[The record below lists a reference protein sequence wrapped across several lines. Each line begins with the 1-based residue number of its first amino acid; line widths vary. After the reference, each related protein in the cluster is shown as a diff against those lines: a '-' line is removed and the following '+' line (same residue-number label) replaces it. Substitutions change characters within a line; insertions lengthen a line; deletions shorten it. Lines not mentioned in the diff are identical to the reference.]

1 MRLTHLSLT
10 TFREAP
16 ADAEVLSHQLMLR
29 AGLIRRLASG
39 LYSWL
44 PLGVRVLHKVKR
56 IVREEMDGAGA
67 LEVSMPGVQ
76 PAELWRESGR
86 WEDFGPELLRLED
99 RHHRAFCLGP
109 THEEVITDI
118 ARNDLK
124 SYRQLPINYYQIQTK
139 FRDEIRPRFG
149 VMRAR
154 EFIMK
159 DAYSFHLDEESLEDG
174 YQAMRRAYERIFD
187 RLQLDYR
194 IVLADSGAIGGSR
207 SEEFHVL
214 ADSGED
220 AIAFSEA
227 DGYAA
232 NVETVPLTA
241 SGEPTRPA
249 PGEDLTGVATPG
261 VRSIPELCAFLGVA
275 PERCLKTLLVQGS
288 ETPAVALLLRGDHA
302 LNLHKAQ
309 ALDAVA
315 SPLRMLSAADVEAA
329 AGVKPGS
336 LGPVGLG
343 LPVFV
348 DHSAARLSDFVCGAN
363 QPDRHYTGANWVRD
377 LPLPSTVDLRN
388 AATGDLSPAGGV
400 PLTVARGIE
409 VGHIFQLGTKY
420 STAMGATVLD
430 DQGKPRVMHMGCYG
444 IGVTRVV
451 AAAIEQSNDARG
463 IVWPDAIAPYHVIVI
478 PINMHKSYRVRDA
491 TEELYGQLE
500 AAGLEVLVDDRNQRP
515 GSKFADADLIG
526 IPHRLVIGEKGLD
539 RAQVEYKSRRE
550 ADTAMVNRDE
560 LVDFLQERAGIPR
573 GARTENR

>member
-10 TFREAP
+10 TFKEAP

-44 PLGVRVLHKVKR
+44 PLGVRVLHKVER
-56 IVREEMDGAGA
+56 IIREEMDRAGA

-86 WEDFGPELLRLED
+86 WDDFGPELLRLED
-99 RHHRAFCLGP
+99 RHQRAFCLGP

-118 ARNDLK
+118 ARSELK

-154 EFIMK
+154 EFVMK
-159 DAYSFHLDEESLEDG
+159 DAYSFHLDEESLEGG
-174 YQAMRRAYERIFD
+174 YQIMRRAYERIFD

-194 IVLADSGAIGGSR
+194 IVQADSGAIGGSR

-220 AIAFSEA
+220 AIAFSDT

-232 NVETVPLTA
+232 NVETVPLTV
-241 SGEPTRPA
+241 SGEPSRPM
-249 PGEDLTGVATPG
+249 PDEDLSRISTPG
-261 VRSIPELCAFLGVA
+261 VSSISELCGFLDVA
-275 PERCLKTLLVQGS
+275 PEKCLKTLLVRGS
-288 ETPAVALLLRGDHA
+288 SAPAVALLLRGDHE
-302 LNLHKAQ
+302 LNAHKAQ

-315 SPLRMLSAADVEAA
+315 SPLRMLSAGEVKSA
-329 AGVKPGS
+329 AGVNPGS
-336 LGPVGLG
+336 LGPIGLS
-343 LPVFV
+343 LPVYA
-348 DHSAARLSDFVCGAN
+348 DHSAAGLSDFVCGAN
-363 QPDRHYTGANWVRD
+363 QSDHHCTGTNWERD
-377 LPLPSTVDLRN
+377 LPMPSAADLRN
-388 AATGDLSPAGGV
+388 AAAGDPSPAGGG
-400 PLTVARGIE
+400 PLNVARGIE

-420 STAMGATVLD
+420 STAMDATVLD
-430 DQGKPRVMHMGCYG
+430 DQGKPRVMFMGCYG

-451 AAAIEQSNDARG
+451 AAAIEQSNDSRG
-463 IVWPDAIAPYHVIVI
+463 IVWPDAITPYHVIVI
-478 PINMHKSYRVRDA
+478 PINMHKSYRVRNA
-491 TEELYGQLE
+491 TEELYEQLQ

-539 RAQVEYKSRRE
+539 RAQVEYKSRRG
-550 ADTAMVNRDE
+550 ADTVMVDRDR
-560 LVDFLQERAGIPR
+560 LVEFLQQRVAIPS
-573 GARTENR
+573 GAPRQA